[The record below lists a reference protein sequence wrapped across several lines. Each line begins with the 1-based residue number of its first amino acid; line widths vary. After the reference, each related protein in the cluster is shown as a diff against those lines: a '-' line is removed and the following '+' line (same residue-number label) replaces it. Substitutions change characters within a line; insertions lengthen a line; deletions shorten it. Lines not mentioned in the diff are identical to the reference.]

1 MRTLLWLFAIIV
13 FASLA
18 ACDRKSPGI
27 PETSSSAVEKQP
39 APDITVSALNGSS
52 LKLSELKGKV
62 VLLNFWATWCPPC
75 REEIPSLM
83 KLNAAMKGKPY
94 QMVAVSMDEGGKP
107 AIEEFF
113 RTSGYQLSAYTDPD
127 GKAAAA
133 YGVTG
138 FPETF
143 IIDKNG
149 IIVRKIIGPLDWVA
163 PETVTFLEDLMK

>member
-1 MRTLLWLFAIIV
+1 V
-13 FASLA
+13 FASLT

-27 PETSSSAVEKQP
+27 SETSFSAVEKHP
-39 APDITVSALNGSS
+39 APEITVSALNGGSV
-52 LKLSELKGKV
+52 KLSELKGKV
-62 VLLNFWATWCPPC
+62 VLLNFWASWCGPC
-75 REEIPSLM
+75 QEEIPSLM
-83 KLNAAMKGKPY
+83 KLNTAMKGKPY

-113 RTSGYQLSAYTDPD
+113 RRSGYQLPAYTDPD

-133 YGVTG
+133 YGVTA

-149 IIVRKIIGPLDWVA
+149 IIIRKVIGPLDWFA
-163 PETVTFLEDLMK
+163 PETIAFLEDLMK